1 VTLTWPWVP
10 AACAAGALL
19 LLVALLRRARRA
31 PRPPEVLLA
40 HTERLR
46 ALPAYRRRERL
57 RRLRLASL
65 AAALLVAA
73 AAAAVLAARPATVQ
87 RVEPDSRSRDVVLC
101 LDVSSSMGPADAA
114 LLDTFLD
121 VVRLSPRERVGLV
134 LFASRPVQVFP
145 LTDDHA
151 YVEEQ
156 LHRVRAAYDG
166 RTTGSAAWAGTTG
179 GDGTSVI
186 GDGIT
191 TCVTSFDR
199 LGTARPRSLLLATD
213 DVVSGSPLVTT
224 TQAGALAA
232 ARGIRI
238 HALNP
243 ADPSG
248 AAADAASAELKA
260 VAERS
265 GGSYSGVGG
274 PGTVAAVVA
283 AVDRQEAARFTGS
296 PRLVRTDDPGPATL
310 VATVA
315 LVLALLLALPDRAPP
330 HEAAPARATLVR
342 GGAALVLLLAI
353 ALRPGLPGASAPLVS
368 RDADV
373 YLVVDDTVSMAAE
386 DYDGDRPRIEGARA
400 DAAAIV
406 ERFPGA
412 RFTTIAAGT
421 TAVQTMP
428 LTTDATAAV
437 TSVQALQPSSVD
449 SSAGSDPRAAG
460 PLLRRLLADG
470 ARDAPGRAQLVFVL
484 GDGERTSGTTASA
497 LDSEHVAGGAV
508 LGYGTVAGGR
518 MRDTDDQLLHGGAA
532 PYVQDTRGGDA
543 VDAVSHADPATL
555 GELAGELGVPFA
567 ARAAGE
573 PIDAALTDARP
584 GQLRPAA
591 GDAPVPRPLAGWL
604 ALGLLAVVVA
614 ELAALLAAHR
624 PLPRPPRRPLPRP
637 LRRATRRTGVPR

>member
-1 VTLTWPWVP
+1 VELTWPWVP
-10 AACAAGALL
+10 AGCAAGTLL
-19 LLVALLRRARRA
+19 LLAVLLRRARRT

-40 HTERLR
+40 HTGRLR
-46 ALPAYRRRERL
+46 DLPAYRRRARH

-73 AAAAVLAARPATVQ
+73 AAAAVLVARPVTVQ

-156 LHRVRAAYDG
+156 LRRVRAAYDG

-248 AAADAASAELKA
+248 AAVDAASAELKA

-283 AVDRQEAARFTGS
+283 AVDREEAARFTGS

-330 HEAAPARATLVR
+330 REAAPSRAALLRAGPVR
-342 GGAALVLLLAI
+342 GGTALVLLLVI
-353 ALRPGLPGASAPLVS
+353 GLRPGLPGASAPLVT
-368 RDADV
+368 RDVDV

-386 DYDGDRPRIEGARA
+386 DFGGDRPRIEGARA

-428 LTTDATAAV
+428 LTSDATAAV
-437 TSVQALQPSSVD
+437 TSVQALLPSSAD

-470 ARDAPGRAQLVFVL
+470 ARDSPGRAQLVFVL
-484 GDGERTSGTTASA
+484 GDGERTSGTAAGA

-518 MRDTDDQLLHGGAA
+518 MRDAADQLLHGEDA
-532 PYVQDTRGGDA
+532 PYVQDARSGTAGA
-543 VDAVSHADPATL
+543 AVSHADPATL
-555 GELAGELGVPFA
+555 RELAGELGVPFV
-567 ARAAGE
+567 ARAAGA

-624 PLPRPPRRPLPRP
+624 PVWRPGRRR
-637 LRRATRRTGVPR
+637 GVPR